1 MSIKIIVE
9 IKDFINM
16 KMGKLFENIEKNTL
30 TIYGNMV

>member
-1 MSIKIIVE
+1 ME

-16 KMGKLFENIEKNTL
+16 KMGNFFENIEKNTL

>member
-1 MSIKIIVE
+1 ME

-16 KMGKLFENIEKNTL
+16 EVGKLFENIEKNTF